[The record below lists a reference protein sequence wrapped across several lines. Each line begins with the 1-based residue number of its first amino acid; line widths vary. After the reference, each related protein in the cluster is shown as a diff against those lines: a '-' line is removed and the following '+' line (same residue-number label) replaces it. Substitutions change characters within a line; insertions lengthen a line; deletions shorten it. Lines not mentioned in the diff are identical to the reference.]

1 MRRSFFPPVW
11 ETRGKVLFPGKKE
24 NDWSQVIVL
33 SPWMRSTYQKFEKC
47 VSNLF
52 GNSSVRERC
61 EKPQTNFTIS
71 DKLTKVSMS
80 ISSDSNKSTYSGR
93 PSCVSASERAGY
105 DSSSSSSSELF
116 SNSFG
121 MSLLPGLS
129 LGDDISLKR
138 QGKNRNKSWPFS
150 SLNRPLSMGSYPEI
164 VPVYLASQL
173 LLLISPILQ
182 SCNLA

>member
-1 MRRSFFPPVW
+1 MRHPSTPSSTHVCCLLNLQSGGPFSLLFGRRGEKFFFP
-11 ETRGKVLFPGKKE
+11 EKKE

-61 EKPQTNFTIS
+61 EKPHTNFTIR

-129 LGDDISLKR
+129 LRDDISLKR
-138 QGKNRNKSWPFS
+138 KGINLNKSLPCS
-150 SLNRPLSMGSYPEI
+150 SLNRPLSMGS
-164 VPVYLASQL
+164 
-173 LLLISPILQ
+173 
-182 SCNLA
+182 